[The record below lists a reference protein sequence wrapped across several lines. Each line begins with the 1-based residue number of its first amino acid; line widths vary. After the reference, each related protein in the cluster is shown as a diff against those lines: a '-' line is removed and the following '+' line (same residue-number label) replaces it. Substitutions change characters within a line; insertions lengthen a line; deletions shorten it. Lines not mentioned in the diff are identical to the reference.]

1 MPAVKDDPGQTDES
15 VSHRP
20 GGRNVPVRTNRPPT
34 RRAGRVQE
42 QKKRSPVVGLLL
54 LVVLSLGAFAA
65 WKKLGPQP
73 PAVVAKPD
81 PSTQEAGVAFQE
93 SKNLIRKGQWKQAK
107 ALLDDLN
114 ERAPELDGLKMY
126 VDAAALEAPLQ
137 EHLDNAEAAI
147 GKGEYAKAAS
157 ELKTVPDT
165 SKQFFRRNELD
176 ARLGKG
182 VDDKVKEGQALA
194 SNTGNKDKMRKLK
207 ALAEDMLAARPQN
220 RDAQLL
226 LQTAERA
233 LGAKA
238 VVEAPPDPGDPA
250 AKVIDLYSGG
260 NASGAYAAAEAC
272 AGASPRCAN
281 LKTQISE
288 VSELMKKVESLEA
301 EDLER
306 LVKTD
311 RAICGGKLSPHAKS
325 AGVRLAALLYPKA
338 SSAAVRKQWGYAI
351 ATAKKILEG
360 DPNHDGAKAIVA
372 DGRAAANELFQ
383 RCYVGRAQ
391 SPEDALP
398 LCKEVVQML
407 PEGDEIRRK
416 AERILSGGST
426 D

>member
-1 MPAVKDDPGQTDES
+1 
-15 VSHRP
+15 
-20 GGRNVPVRTNRPPT
+20 
-34 RRAGRVQE
+34 VQE
-42 QKKRSPVVGLLL
+42 KKKSSPVIWLLL
-54 LVVLSLGAFAA
+54 LVVMGLGGFGA

-73 PAVVAKPD
+73 PAPPPKPKTTGED
-81 PSTQEAGVAFQE
+81 PAVAFQE
-93 SKNLIRKGQWKQAK
+93 SKTLIRKGQWKQAK
-107 ALLDDLN
+107 ELLDDLN
-114 ERAPELDGLKMY
+114 ERAPELEGLKVY

-137 EHLDNAEAAI
+137 EHLDKAEAAI
-147 GKGEYAKAAS
+147 GKGECAKAAG

-165 SKQFFRRNELD
+165 SKQFFRRNDLD
-176 ARLGKG
+176 TKLGKL

-220 RDAQLL
+220 RDAQILQ
-226 LQTAERA
+226 QTAERA
-233 LGAKA
+233 LGAKV

-250 AKVIDLYSGG
+250 VKVIELYSGG

-272 AGASPRCAN
+272 AAASPRCAN

-288 VSELMKKVESLEA
+288 VGELMKKVESLEA

-306 LVKTD
+306 LVRTD
-311 RAICGGKLSPHAKS
+311 RAICGGKLSPHAKP

-360 DPNHDGAKAIVA
+360 DPNHDGAKAIVS
-372 DGRAAANELFQ
+372 DGRAAANELYQ

-398 LCKEVVQML
+398 LCKEVIQML
-407 PEGDEIRRK
+407 PEGDDIRRK
-416 AERILSGGST
+416 AERILNGGGS